1 MRKVLS
7 WCKQKPVLL
16 LNPDDQY
23 NAFSKSIKID
33 SMINVVINF
42 LGGWNNCDVEY
53 HIVFISIE
61 KDRGERNRD
70 TVKNQIP
77 FENQKK
83 KFVFT

>member
-1 MRKVLS
+1 
-7 WCKQKPVLL
+7 
-16 LNPDDQY
+16 
-23 NAFSKSIKID
+23 
-33 SMINVVINF
+33 MINVVINF